1 MKVLMTELFLPDS
14 IYTLELGRELKKYC
28 DLTIFCKENV
38 SVQETGIK
46 WIPGFYPGGSNKAVA
61 VAKYGFSLLRLAETI
76 RKGKFDVVHV
86 QTMKNAG
93 FETELYYRMRK
104 YYKKI
109 VYTVHNVLPHEAT
122 VKDRQIYKKFYDFCD
137 ELIVHNDS
145 SKKSLMESFD
155 VPESKI
161 SVIAHGAYKTHTI
174 GQKVKGD
181 NPVTN
186 FLQFGYIRKY
196 KGIDILLEAIAL
208 IPPEKRKHMH
218 FTIAGKLYPKLDD
231 TDYEGRIRRL
241 GIEDCVSFSTE
252 HIPDEM
258 LPALFRDVDFAL
270 FPYRNIYGSGALLMA
285 YTYGKP
291 VIASD
296 IPTFREETD
305 GGRTGFLFESENPR
319 ALAEAIL
326 GAAGCSSKQMQDYQ
340 AAIQEMVLEK
350 YNWEKSAAKTKE
362 VYQK

>member
-28 DLTIFCKENV
+28 DLTIFCKKGV
-38 SVQETGIK
+38 SVQEDGIR
-46 WIPGFYPGGSNKAVA
+46 WIPRFYPGGSNKAA
-61 VAKYGFSLLRLAETI
+61 AAAEYGFSLLSLAETI
-76 RKGKFDVVHV
+76 RRGKFDVVHV
-86 QTMKNAG
+86 QTMKNAKV
-93 FETELYYRMRK
+93 ETELYYRMRK
-104 YYKKI
+104 HYKKI

-122 VKDRQIYKKFYDFCD
+122 SKDRQIYKKFYDFCD

-155 VPESKI
+155 VPETKI
-161 SVIAHGAYKTHTI
+161 FVIAHGAYKTHTSQ
-174 GQKVKGD
+174 QKAKDD

-186 FLQFGYIRKY
+186 FLQFGYMRKY

-208 IPPEKRKHMH
+208 IPPEKRKNMH

-231 TDYEGRIRRL
+231 TDYEGRIRKL
-241 GIEDCVSFSTE
+241 GIEACVSFFTE

-258 LPALFRDVDFAL
+258 LPELFKDVDFAL

-305 GGRTGFLFESENPR
+305 GGRTGFLFESENPK
-319 ALAEAIL
+319 ALADAIL
-326 GAAGCSSKQMQDYQ
+326 AAAGCSLEQMQDYQ
-340 AAIQEMVLEK
+340 AAIQGMVLEK
-350 YNWEKSAAKTKE
+350 YNWEKSAAKTEK